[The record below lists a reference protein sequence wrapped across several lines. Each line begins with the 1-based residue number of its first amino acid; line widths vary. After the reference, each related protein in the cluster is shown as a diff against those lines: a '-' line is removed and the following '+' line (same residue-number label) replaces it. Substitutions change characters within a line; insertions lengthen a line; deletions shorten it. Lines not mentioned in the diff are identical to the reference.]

1 MDRVPQQEETPR
13 EEEVVKQQGSQQAE
27 PRKPY
32 RPWLGRVDRYIIRT
46 FLTTFVFSIALIL
59 AIAVVFDVNAK
70 ISDFLKP
77 EVPLSKIFFHYYLNF
92 IPY

>member
-1 MDRVPQQEETPR
+1 MWIGTSYVPSSR
-13 EEEVVKQQGSQQAE
+13 
-27 PRKPY
+27 
-32 RPWLGRVDRYIIRT
+32 
-46 FLTTFVFSIALIL
+46 TFVFSIALIL

-92 IPY
+92 IPYYANMFSPLFVFISVIFFTSNLAANTEIIRYAL